1 MANLNAKINDW
12 RSQRVWVIGA
22 SSGIGAAFA
31 QHLLKLGATVAVS
44 ARREAEL
51 KQVVAGS
58 AQERVKV
65 LPLDAAD
72 AVAMRAAY
80 DSLIKDWESID
91 LVVFIAA
98 RYDAMRS
105 WEINADIAGKAFDL
119 NVLSVYRGLEIILP
133 GMLARGK
140 GRIALVASV
149 AGLTGLPQATV
160 YGATKAALI
169 NLAESLYFDLAPKGL
184 AVHLIKPGF
193 VKTPMT
199 SVNDF
204 AMPALL
210 TPEEAAEEMAKG
222 IAAGDFEITFPRKF
236 TRWVHLVS
244 KLPYG
249 MRFALLHKATKL

>member
-1 MANLNAKINDW
+1 MANLNAKISDW

-51 KQVVAGS
+51 QQVVAGVPV
-58 AQERVKV
+58 ERVKV
-65 LPLDAAD
+65 LPFDAAN
-72 AVAMRAAY
+72 AEAMQAAHA
-80 DSLIKDWESID
+80 SLIESWESID
-91 LVVFIAA
+91 MVVFIAA
-98 RYDAMRS
+98 RYDAMRA
-105 WEINADIAGKAFDL
+105 WEINTDTARKAFEL
-119 NVLSVYRGLEIILP
+119 NVISVYQGLEIILP

-169 NLAESLYFDLAPKGL
+169 NLAESLYFDVAPRGL

-210 TPEEAAEEMAKG
+210 TPEEAAVEMAKG

-236 TRWVHLVS
+236 TRWVHLVA

-249 MRFALLHKATKL
+249 LRFPLLHKATKL